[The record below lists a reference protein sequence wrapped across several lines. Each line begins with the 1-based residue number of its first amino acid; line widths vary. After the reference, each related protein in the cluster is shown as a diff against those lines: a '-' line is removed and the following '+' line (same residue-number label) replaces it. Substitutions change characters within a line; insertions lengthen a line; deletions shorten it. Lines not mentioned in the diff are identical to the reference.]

1 MSGPVGIG
9 IIGAGVISN
18 QYLKNLTTYPD
29 VTVVAIADLI
39 PEKARSQ
46 AEEYGVALH
55 GTNEVVLDN
64 PEIEL
69 VINITTP
76 DAHAEVANQVV
87 AAGKHVWNEKPLTDG
102 LDTAKEL
109 LANAEAK
116 GVRVGC
122 APDTVLGPGW
132 QAVRRVIERGDIGEP
147 LTGQILF
154 QSPGPEKWH
163 PNPDFLFQAGGGPL
177 LDIGPYYLTAM
188 TQVFGPVAKVSAHG
202 SRAHDVRTIG
212 DGPRAGESFD
222 VTVPTHVGALLEYRD
237 GGKAQAVFSFDSAI
251 SRTTIE
257 VTGAEGAIVCPD
269 PNQFGGEVV
278 LTRNHEKESTV
289 VATTEADGQGRGIG
303 AVDMIRSIRAG
314 EDHRAPGRQALHILD
329 VMLTGEAQANGQDA
343 TLSTDSQKPA
353 LLPEGWDPKVAT
365 L

>member
-1 MSGPVGIG
+1 MSAAKIG
-9 IIGAGVISN
+9 IIGAGVISD
-18 QYLKNLTTYPD
+18 QYLKNTTTYPD
-29 VTVVAIADLI
+29 IEVVAIADKVA
-39 PEKARSQ
+39 EKARSQ
-46 AEEYGVALH
+46 AEKYGVAVH

-64 PEIEL
+64 PDIEL

-87 AAGKHVWNEKPLTDG
+87 EAGKHVWNEKPLTDN
-102 LDTAKEL
+102 LETAKEL
-109 LANAEAK
+109 LANAERH

-122 APDTVLGPGW
+122 APDTVIGPGW

-163 PNPDFLFQAGGGPL
+163 PAPDFLFQAGAGPL

-188 TQVFGPVAKVSAHG
+188 TQVFGAVSRVSAHG
-202 SRAHDVRTIG
+202 SRAHDTRTIG
-212 DGPRAGESFD
+212 SGPRAGESFD
-222 VTVPTHVGALLEYRD
+222 VTVPTHVGALLEYAD

-257 VTGAEGAIVCPD
+257 IQGTEGAIVCPD
-269 PNQFGGEVV
+269 PNVFGGEVV

-289 VATTEADGQGRGIG
+289 VASVEADGQGRGIG
-303 AVDMIRSIRAG
+303 ATDMLRSIRAG

-329 VMLTGEAQANGQDA
+329 VMLTAQSLANGEQA
-343 TLSTDSQKPA
+343 QLSTSTVKPA